1 MSAADVLYIDNTN
14 NVWIDGLSNDANGS
28 FINNA
33 TCVIVEVLDA
43 AGAQVPGTANIS
55 MSYKTA
61 SDGDYYGP
69 LPYTVALTENAFY
82 TVRVRATYTPDGGD
96 ETRGEWRRVCRA
108 VYRNQ

>member
-14 NVWIDGLSNDANGS
+14 QVWIDGLANDVTGA

-43 AGAQVPGTANIS
+43 NGTQVPGTANIS
-55 MSYKTA
+55 MSYKA
-61 SDGDYYGP
+61 SSDGDYYGP
-69 LPYTVALTENAFY
+69 LPYTVALTEDAFY
-82 TVRVRATYTPDGGD
+82 TVRVRATDAD
-96 ETRGEWRRVCRA
+96 DNRGEWRRVCRA